1 MGKTSEGIETIL
13 SLEGHVLVSYLSILY
28 KST

>member
-1 MGKTSEGIETIL
+1 MGKTPEGIEAIL